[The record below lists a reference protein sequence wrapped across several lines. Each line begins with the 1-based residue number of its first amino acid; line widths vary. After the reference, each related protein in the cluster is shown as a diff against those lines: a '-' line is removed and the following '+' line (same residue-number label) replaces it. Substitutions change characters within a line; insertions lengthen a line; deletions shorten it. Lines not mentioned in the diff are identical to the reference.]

1 MWKLQESHYD
11 SDHIVTWKY
20 MQLAMQTKRKYVTVL
35 CNHFLHCLPHCICT
49 LASVICIHGLVVL
62 EAFPR
67 TSMYLL
73 RIHLLH
79 VPFHFICS
87 KILAES
93 VGVFMLYPHLCICLY
108 LFFFRLLQGYL
119 SKHGQ
124 VAVYRVANLMRGEI
138 YRKLTVVG
146 NKQTT

>member
-1 MWKLQESHYD
+1 MPTDCYLVPENVWKMWKLQESHYD

-108 LFFFRLLQGYL
+108 LFFFFGSCRVTSLNMGRLQYTGWQI
-119 SKHGQ
+119 S
-124 VAVYRVANLMRGEI
+124 
-138 YRKLTVVG
+138 
-146 NKQTT
+146 